1 MKRINFSYV
10 SLFVMLA
17 LLTLLTACGCG
28 GNKQATYSDVQ
39 SELVAIQITAISSQT
54 ELELKKSDT
63 EYVVTLEKLAE
74 IKKNINESFNGT
86 NAESVIDAALVA
98 AKDEL
103 EANGKNID
111 EIKQNIFNTQL
122 ETVKTAAMNK
132 LSDFYTE
139 NSLKKK
145 VNNELCNRE
154 LERTINAFS
163 TVTCASTDID
173 TKNVIEDTTN
183 VYQIF
188 SNYVLNITTYK
199 TQQSP
204 IRIFSFKSR
213 AKGGDGFFPA
223 LFNDALV
230 FPIGWLLVTISRG
243 FGGYYIVGLLIVT
256 ILIRTVMMPV
266 YNSTSNMQ
274 LKQNLM
280 QPELQKLEAKY
291 ANRQD
296 PDSQKAKQMEQMQL
310 YRKYKVGF
318 GGCFALLLQFPIFIG
333 VYQAVQRMH
342 LTDGTILNSPNWT
355 QHLNTK
361 FCGIDLFLD
370 RGPAWKGQ
378 FWGVMIILVLVVGT
392 QIAQQILTKVIQKAT
407 YRNSQA
413 DIPEYKRQA
422 MQQDQSQ
429 SSMKFMMYFMIA
441 MMGIFVFQSAAG
453 LGIYWLIGNIY
464 SLVQMFINYK
474 LSDRKLEKLKKKLN
488 VGDR

>member
-1 MKRINFSYV
+1 MKRINFTYV
-10 SLFVMLA
+10 FLFIMLA
-17 LLTLLTACGCG
+17 LLTTLTACGCG
-28 GNKQATYSDVQ
+28 GNKAATYSDTE
-39 SELVAIQITAISSQT
+39 SELRAIQLTAVSSTLDEELTAVFVAT
-54 ELELKKSDT
+54 EKQ
-63 EYVVTLEKLAE
+63 AE
-74 IKKNINESFNGT
+74 IKANLNSSFNGS
-86 NAESVIDAALVA
+86 NVEEVIDAALA
-98 AKDEL
+98 SAKEEI
-103 EANGKNID
+103 EAGGKNVEEVKTI
-111 EIKQNIFNTQL
+111 ILNKQL
-122 ETVKTAAMNK
+122 ESVKNAAINK
-132 LSDFYTE
+132 LSTFYE
-139 NSLKKK
+139 KDSLKKR
-145 VNNELCNRE
+145 VNNELCNQE
-154 LERTINAFS
+154 FDNTYDALVAATN
-163 TVTCASTDID
+163 ASTDID
-173 TKNVIEDTTN
+173 KENVVEGSTN

-188 SNYVLNITTYK
+188 SNYVLNINTKK
-199 TQQSP
+199 TQLSP

-256 ILIRTVMMPV
+256 ILIRTAMMPV

-361 FCGIDLFLD
+361 FCGIDLFLN
-370 RGPAWKGQ
+370 RGEAWKAQ
-378 FWGVMIILVLVVGT
+378 FWGVMVILVLVVGT

-429 SSMKFMMYFMIA
+429 NSMKFMMYFMIA

-474 LSDRKLEKLKKKLN
+474 LSDKKLERLKKKLN